1 MDKYE
6 CGDISG
12 KFGNLANQTD
22 YNLEKMDSNLPIFGH
37 NTLMGRSI
45 VIHNNDASNSRLTCA
60 NIVPQ
65 GAVRVK
71 AHTNFTEQ
79 SPLLDG
85 YVSLVSNGFFKIF
98 FTLDL

>member
-12 KFGNLANQTD
+12 KFGNLANRTD
-22 YNLEKMDSNLPIFGH
+22 YKLETMDSNLPIFGH

-60 NIVPQ
+60 DIVPQ
-65 GAVRVK
+65 GGVRVK
-71 AHTNFTEQ
+71 ASTNFTEQ

-85 YVSLVSNGFFKIF
+85 YVSLVSKGFL
-98 FTLDL
+98 FTH